1 MILNPD
7 QDKAA
12 AELVR
17 AVARGDEQAFAALYD
32 LYGHILFGFLVR
44 ILRSRPEAEDT
55 LQEMFLQVWQQ
66 AASFDETRG
75 RAFTWLATLARSRA
89 LDRLRAADSRERAA
103 LRSAEASEQTVSAAE
118 SADEGA
124 LKSERGEV
132 VRRALASLPEE
143 QRRNLLLAYL
153 DGMSQSE
160 IAERTGQPLG
170 TVKTR
175 MRAGLKKLNELLRSG
190 KDEL

>member
-1 MILNPD
+1 MISPPE

-17 AVARGDEQAFAALYD
+17 AVARGDEQAFATLYD
-32 LYGHILFGFLVR
+32 QYGHILFGFLVR

-55 LQEMFLQVWQQ
+55 LQEVLIQVWQQ

-75 RAFTWLATLARSRA
+75 RAFTWLVTLARSRA
-89 LDRLRAADSRERAA
+89 LDRLRASDSRERAA
-103 LRSAEASEQTVSAAE
+103 RRSVESSSPAE
-118 SADEGA
+118 SAEGA
-124 LKSERGEV
+124 DDAALRSERGLV
-132 VRRALASLPEE
+132 VRRALAELPEE
-143 QRRNLLLAYL
+143 QRRNLLFAYL
-153 DGMSQSE
+153 DGMSQTE

-175 MRAGLKKLNELLRSG
+175 MRAGLKKLSEMLHNRKGEL
-190 KDEL
+190 